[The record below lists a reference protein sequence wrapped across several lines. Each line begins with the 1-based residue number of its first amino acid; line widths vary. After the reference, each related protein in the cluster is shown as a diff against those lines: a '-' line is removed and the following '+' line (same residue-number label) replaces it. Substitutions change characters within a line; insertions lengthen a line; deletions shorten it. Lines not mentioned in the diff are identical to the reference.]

1 MRLFIGGV
9 PGGSGAMW
17 HLIPPSFSPPPGRTP
32 PAPSCSQPCRS
43 CCAWRGGPRG
53 GCPCWTQWGHCSC
66 GTPLPWRRPPAPGA
80 WGQPW
85 GGFAVCTAPAFL
97 SWYGGGGGGPLWSS
111 FVGSF
116 WCRLGILRV
125 VWGHWESL
133 WGHLGLSF
141 GILRCHLGIVWGLF
155 CAIWGLIW
163 VTLGPLGQ
171 FWDHLGH
178 LGAVW
183 GNHLG
188 LFLCNLFHFG
198 AIWVPSGSLVPV
210 VSILGP
216 CSLFFWHLLHL
227 GLSPPAVLAVRCPAP
242 PAGTGGAAPVRTVGP
257 LPAAAARVPPAPRRE
272 CPQRPPRVHTASPC
286 CVRHASLWVDLMALY
301 AHRVAW
307 VDLVAPRAQRG

>member
-1 MRLFIGGV
+1 MAGGA
-9 PGGSGAMW
+9 PGGLPLLDPVGA
-17 HLIPPSFSPPPGRTP
+17 LQLRDP
-32 PAPSCSQPCRS
+32 PAVEAAARARS
-43 CCAWRGGPRG
+43 LGAALGGFRCVHGPRF
-53 GCPCWTQWGHCSC
+53 PQ
-66 GTPLPWRRPPAPGA
+66 LVR
-80 WGQPW
+80 
-85 GGFAVCTAPAFL
+85 
-97 SWYGGGGGGPLWSS
+97 GGGGGPLWSS

-183 GNHLG
+183 GDHLG

>member
-1 MRLFIGGV
+1 MAGGA
-9 PGGSGAMW
+9 PGGLPLLDPVGA
-17 HLIPPSFSPPPGRTP
+17 LQLRDP
-32 PAPSCSQPCRS
+32 PAVEAAARARS
-43 CCAWRGGPRG
+43 LGAALGGFRCVHGPRF
-53 GCPCWTQWGHCSC
+53 PQ
-66 GTPLPWRRPPAPGA
+66 LVR
-80 WGQPW
+80 
-85 GGFAVCTAPAFL
+85 
-97 SWYGGGGGGPLWSS
+97 GGGGGGPLWSS

-125 VWGHWESL
+125 VWGHWGSL

-183 GNHLG
+183 GDHLG

-210 VSILGP
+210 GVHFGAVP
-216 CSLFFWHLLHL
+216 PFF
-227 GLSPPAVLAVRCPAP
+227 LAFAP
-242 PAGTGGAAPVRTVGP
+242 PGAVPPRSTRSSLPGAACRHRWSSSSTNCRT
-257 LPAAAARVPPAPRRE
+257 APCCC
-272 CPQRPPRVHTASPC
+272 CPSTAS
-286 CVRHASLWVDLMALY
+286 ASA
-301 AHRVAW
+301 
-307 VDLVAPRAQRG
+307 